1 MTLPLEWRAHVRK
14 VSQHAV
20 QAVREP
26 FGRRCDSLQDAQIA
40 IQIEELLHEITP
52 TVAVLEEPAIGS
64 QSDSAPSE
72 KVAAVAVAL
81 ADDKLPEPEPE
92 PKPEPEPESAPP
104 NSPAD
109 TQIVRR
115 AA

>member
-40 IQIEELLHEITP
+40 IQIEELLHEISA

-64 QSDSAPSE
+64 QSDSEPSE
-72 KVAAVAVAL
+72 KVAAVAIAL
-81 ADDKLPEPEPE
+81 APPEPEPE
-92 PKPEPEPESAPP
+92 PETKPEPEPESAPP
-104 NSPAD
+104 SSPAD
-109 TQIVRR
+109 TQIERR